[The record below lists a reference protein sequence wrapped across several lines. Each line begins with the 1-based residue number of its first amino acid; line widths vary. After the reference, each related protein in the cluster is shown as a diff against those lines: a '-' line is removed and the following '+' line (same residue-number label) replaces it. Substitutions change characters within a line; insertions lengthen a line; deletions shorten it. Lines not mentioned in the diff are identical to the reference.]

1 MTHQSVL
8 ARNLSHPHLSY
19 DNERPIPLKLSYIK
33 ITVKVFERKMS
44 GKIDTFSER
53 GRSKVITGSRDCR
66 TSIMGVLVAAVVI
79 FNILAPVR

>member
-1 MTHQSVL
+1 
-8 ARNLSHPHLSY
+8 
-19 DNERPIPLKLSYIK
+19 
-33 ITVKVFERKMS
+33 VKVFERKMW